1 MTKGSKLSPIPIW
14 IKYGTYVSMIQGVL
28 TDCNSDVAI
37 DIDKCEKW
45 LFWWIYLQDLEQIKH
60 YLL

>member
-1 MTKGSKLSPIPIW
+1 
-14 IKYGTYVSMIQGVL
+14 MIQGVL